1 VADDVVTPP
10 LICCCLPD
18 KLGGVFSFVQNL
30 ICHSDP
36 SRSAYRV
43 VLADNRRD
51 TDTRNAE
58 ELSGVELRRVSYDLP
73 GENLYAVLRRVQR
86 AIGSEPGVLF
96 ASGWLELAAVTDR
109 DAGKAVVSVVH
120 GDFDYYYNL
129 AVRHD
134 AVIDA
139 YITYTEVVQRKL
151 RQLLPHR
158 HADMYHLP
166 YGVAIPALARTA
178 PSGPLRVLYV
188 GRMHREKGIFLL
200 PQIDARLRSLS
211 THVVW
216 TMQGEGPDRME
227 LETQWSAPGI
237 AWSGQRPAAEVLELY
252 RTHDVL
258 ILPSQFEALPVSLLE
273 AGAAGMVPV
282 TSDLPSGIPEVVE
295 PGITGFRVPIGD
307 VDAFAQA
314 IATLDRD
321 RGLLEKASGAVRARV
336 ASRFDAAVA
345 AARYQDLFARW
356 TALRR
361 PRPERLPLPYGSRLD
376 RRWLPNG
383 AVWLIR
389 KMAAARA
396 Q

>member
-1 VADDVVTPP
+1 VTSP
-10 LICCCLPD
+10 LVCCCLPD

-30 ICHSDP
+30 IEHGDP
-36 SRSAYRV
+36 SRSTYRV

-51 TDTRNAE
+51 TDTRSSE
-58 ELSGVELRRVSYDLP
+58 PLPGVDLKQVVYDLP

-86 AIGSEPGVLF
+86 AIGFEPGVLF
-96 ASGWLELAAVTDR
+96 ANGWIELAAVTDR

-139 YITYTEVVQRKL
+139 YITYTEVVERKL
-151 RQLLPHR
+151 RRLLPHR
-158 HADMYHLP
+158 HAAMYHLP
-166 YGVAIPALARTA
+166 YGVAIPALTRTA
-178 PSGPLRVLYV
+178 AAGPLRVLYV
-188 GRMHREKGIFLL
+188 GRLHRDKGIFLL
-200 PQIDARLRSLS
+200 PRIDARLRSLS
-211 THVVW
+211 TDVVW
-216 TMQGEGPDRME
+216 TVQGEGPDRNK
-227 LETQWSAPGI
+227 LQTQWSRAGI
-237 AWSGQRPAAEVLELY
+237 TWSGQRPAGEVMQLY

-273 AGAAGMVPV
+273 AGASGVVPI

-295 PGITGFRVPIGD
+295 TGITGFRVPIGD

-321 RGLLEKASGAVRARV
+321 RRLLEKASGAVRARV
-336 ASRFDAAVA
+336 ASRFNAAVA

-356 TALRR
+356 TELRR
-361 PRPERLPLPYGSRLD
+361 PRPERLPVPYGSRLD

-383 AVWLIR
+383 AVRLIR